1 MMLRFYIQLVMCVLT
16 CCYVYEQLFYEVMIG
31 RLRSTH
37 RSLEFILILT
47 GIGYCF
53 GVPLR
58 LLWKKRSYW
67 QGRLIPFGVGHVAA
81 IIFLI
86 LVSFTD
92 LGQMPWATTSGRF
105 AIAKG

>member
-1 MMLRFYIQLVMCVLT
+1 MK
-16 CCYVYEQLFYEVMIG
+16 VMIG

-37 RSLEFILILT
+37 RSLEFILVLT

-53 GVPLR
+53 GIPLH

-67 QGRLIPFGVGHVAA
+67 QGHFIPFGIGHVAA
-81 IIFLI
+81 IIFFD
-86 LVSFTD
+86 SGEFH
-92 LGQMPWATTSGRF
+92 GSWSNAWATTSCRF